1 MSSPRPNR
9 FILNTDYMSLA
20 QASKYSTNVIIP
32 AGQTIGYANVV
43 DVDVPLPTAD
53 GAIPRYLV
61 TYQTTVWNMDTQ
73 QLETK
78 DITVPMTGKFQIRV
92 GQRGFPQHIIS
103 LSRLN
108 NSTMR
113 VTDAIGTFD
122 PDEYYDSL
130 TFKIDVSYIYPPNV

>member
-1 MSSPRPNR
+1 MSSQRPNR

-20 QASKYSTNVIIP
+20 QAGGYSTNVIIP
-32 AGQTIGYANVV
+32 AGQAIGYGNVV
-43 DVDVPLPTAD
+43 DVDVPLPTAN

-61 TYQTTVWNMDTQ
+61 TYRTTVYNMDTQ

-78 DITVPMTGKFQIRV
+78 DITVPMTGKFHIRV
-92 GQRGFPQHIIS
+92 GQRGFPLHIIS
-103 LSRLN
+103 ISRLN

-113 VTDAIGTFD
+113 VTDAIETFD
-122 PDEYYDSL
+122 PDEYYDSI

>member
-103 LSRLN
+103 LSRLD

>member
-1 MSSPRPNR
+1 MSSQRPNR

-20 QASKYSTNVIIP
+20 QAGGYSTNVIIP
-32 AGQTIGYANVV
+32 AGQTIGYGNAV
-43 DVDVPLPTAD
+43 DVDVPLPTAN

-61 TYQTTVWNMDTQ
+61 TYRTTVYNMETQ

-78 DITVPMTGKFQIRV
+78 DITVPMAGKFHIRV
-92 GQRGFPQHIIS
+92 GQRGFPLHIIS

-113 VTDAIGTFD
+113 VTDSIETFD
-122 PDEYYDSL
+122 LDEHYDSI

>member
-20 QASKYSTNVIIP
+20 QAGKYSTNVIIP
-32 AGQTIGYANVV
+32 AGQAIGYGNVV
-43 DVDVPLPTAD
+43 EVDVPLPTAN

-61 TYQTTVWNMDTQ
+61 TYRTTVYNMDTQ

-78 DITVPMTGKFQIRV
+78 DITVPMPGKFQIRV
-92 GQRGFPQHIIS
+92 GQRGFPLHIIS

-113 VTDAIGTFD
+113 VTDVIETFNL
-122 PDEYYDSL
+122 DEYYDSL
-130 TFKIDVSYIYPPNV
+130 TFRLDVSYIYPPNV